1 MKGDKIKLII
11 MERWKFYLVGYLVAF
26 FAPIILYGIPGWQ
39 YLFPIRIIG
48 IAGALGI
55 GTALYYGSKKI
66 PVFEGAYRSIKYA
79 LIMVA
84 LMLFAYG
91 LKEIILSISGF
102 DITPFIGIQ
111 KPSK

>member
-1 MKGDKIKLII
+1 MNVVKYKLILK
-11 MERWKFYLVGYLVAF
+11 ERWKFYLVGYLITYF
-26 FAPIILYGIPGWQ
+26 IPIILYGIPSWQ
-39 YLFPIRIIG
+39 YLLPTRIMG
-48 IAGALGI
+48 VAGALGI
-55 GTALYYGSKKI
+55 GTALYYGSKKT

-84 LMLFAYG
+84 IMLFAYG
-91 LKEIILSISGF
+91 LKELILSISGF